1 MLITSMHGVSL
12 WLMAAQ
18 LHIQLIMQACVEWL
32 ESSLPKRLVVDVLAG
47 WLAASG
53 VCHGVVTL
61 GRLLTVQCQVT
72 RQAHS
77 ATAMTLQ

>member
-1 MLITSMHGVSL
+1 VLITSMHGVSL

-47 WLAASG
+47 WLAAS
-53 VCHGVVTL
+53 VCVCVPWCGYHGGYTW
-61 GRLLTVQCQVT
+61 
-72 RQAHS
+72 
-77 ATAMTLQ
+77 